1 MMKRRRSNV
10 RREGMTGEGK
20 DRWHAMGT
28 MGGGMKGKMKRG
40 RAIKNGNKG
49 GKTMKEENEGRNE
62 ERQRRG
68 KGLDIRKDIRKKEVT
83 REIRNGGKGRRR

>member
-1 MMKRRRSNV
+1 
-10 RREGMTGEGK
+10 
-20 DRWHAMGT
+20 

-68 KGLDIRKDIRKKEVT
+68 KGLDIRKKEVT
-83 REIRNGGKGRRR
+83 REIRNGGKGRRQ